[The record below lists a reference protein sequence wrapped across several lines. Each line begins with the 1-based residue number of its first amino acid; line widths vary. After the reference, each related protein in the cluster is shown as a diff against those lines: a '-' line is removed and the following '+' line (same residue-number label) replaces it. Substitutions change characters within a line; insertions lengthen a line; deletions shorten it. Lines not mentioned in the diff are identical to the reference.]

1 MGVNMH
7 LQAITFASQIRSY
20 LLCLTSRMSQAQEG
34 DLSYKKKQKTYTH
47 RGCEQVIK
55 TTSIF
60 QAKPPQTP
68 QVSS

>member
-34 DLSYKKKQKTYTH
+34 DLSYKKKTIHT
-47 RGCEQVIK
+47 G
-55 TTSIF
+55 
-60 QAKPPQTP
+60 A
-68 QVSS
+68 VSR